1 MTEQASNAEY
11 LLARKTA
18 QDYRR
23 KGYEVAF
30 DAPLDFLPG
39 FRADLVVSRNDEV
52 KVIEVKSRS
61 SLAAEPRIRELA
73 QAVDSRPGWSLELL
87 LVAEPEKLDS
97 PEGARPFDRG
107 RVLQR
112 IEEAEKAL
120 TSGMSEAALVL
131 AWSACEAAARVLVT
145 EQEKS
150 NRDISAP
157 GYFLD
162 RAVFLGLISREEYG
176 DLVHVRKYRNAIV
189 HGFSHGDFGGE
200 LVRSMVGTVRRMMAA
215 DQ

>member
-1 MTEQASNAEY
+1 MEEASNAEY
-11 LLARKTA
+11 LLAGKTA
-18 QDYRR
+18 EDYRR
-23 KGYEVAF
+23 KGDAVAF

-39 FRADLVVSRNDEV
+39 FRADLVASKDDEV

-97 PEGARPFDRG
+97 PEGALPFDRG

-112 IEEAEKAL
+112 VQEAEKAL

-131 AWSACEAAARVLVT
+131 AWSACEAATRVLVAD
-145 EQEKS
+145 QDHS
-150 NRDISAP
+150 NPALNSP

-162 RAVFLGLISREEYG
+162 RAVFLGILSREEHH
-176 DLVHVRKYRNAIV
+176 DLVKARKYRNAIV
-189 HGFSHGDFGGE
+189 HGFSHGDFGDE
-200 LVRSMVGTVRRMMAA
+200 MVTGLIGTVRRMMAPGR
-215 DQ
+215 